1 MNHDDIPEVVGGYRV
16 GRCVGPG
23 RYLGHALAPA
33 VVELV
38 FLEQLGR
45 DEQHA
50 VHRVAQDYASVSS
63 GDRVAILEHAAVRV
77 EPPRLTTPPA
87 LAESWRQMAAMATTE
102 PSPDDDETARDQGVI
117 SRVSRSLRRARRGPL
132 MLAAFA
138 GVSLVIVVLLVVPS
152 GSAPASPS
160 VAEEKP
166 TAVATLD
173 NHWVDSAGSPTPVA
187 KDSLVAEPLTSLGDM
202 VLVRLPASSS
212 TDSGEIAVLER
223 TGESWSV
230 RNVYPDAPAQQ

>member
-1 MNHDDIPEVVGGYRV
+1 
-16 GRCVGPG
+16 
-23 RYLGHALAPA
+23 
-33 VVELV
+33 
-38 FLEQLGR
+38 
-45 DEQHA
+45 
-50 VHRVAQDYASVSS
+50 
-63 GDRVAILEHAAVRV
+63 
-77 EPPRLTTPPA
+77 
-87 LAESWRQMAAMATTE
+87 
-102 PSPDDDETARDQGVI
+102 
-117 SRVSRSLRRARRGPL
+117 

-138 GVSLVIVVLLVVPS
+138 GVALVIVVLLAIPS

-173 NHWVDSAGSPTPVA
+173 NQWVDSAGSPTPVT

-212 TDSGEIAVLER
+212 TNSSEIAVLER

-230 RNVYPDAPAQQ
+230 RNVYPDASAQQ